1 MKPKPVVAR
10 QLATQDVDETIGHY
24 LIEGSDCAALSFID
38 ELEKAYGH
46 IAQHPA
52 SGSLRYAHELDIPDL
67 RSWPMRKLPYLVF
80 YVEHVDHIDIW
91 RVLHSQRDIPVWMR
105 ESDVS

>member
-1 MKPKPVVAR
+1 MEFSNAAR
-10 QLATQDVDETIGHY
+10 EAQTRSRAAAATQDVDETIDHY

-67 RSWPMRKLPYLVF
+67 RS
-80 YVEHVDHIDIW
+80 
-91 RVLHSQRDIPVWMR
+91 
-105 ESDVS
+105 